1 MFKLFHYIIN
11 IIKDFILRIEP
22 QIEAVIKK
30 VFAETEHK
38 FVSKTQGMF
47 DVLYRFEQ
55 RWDIILNK
63 LEDDAAYAV
72 FRIFEGKWLRK
83 IIEFEKRSEIMFRA
97 KEDKLAAY
105 FVKFVIHVIRLVAK
119 VVSFI
124 IVTLHVDEKL
134 HVILCE
140 KEDKLVSDFIKYL
153 HSREF
158 FYALLSVVFFL
169 SVLVMV
175 TDFNYYLTLL
185 LQKDV
190 LLNNFVTLYYYYFF
204 CLISF
209 FGYVYYSITYYQ
221 YNEDYISK
229 FFIILS
235 SAVVTYFLF
244 YYFFISGAD
253 NQVPEIT
260 ALLVSDSAGSVNPVS
275 YSQYVAVKAFSILL
289 VYVLIMFYFLR
300 NTISIV
306 SELLIDYMDPEHDMV
321 MKFFKMFIYTLI
333 FFCIP
338 YLFSDI
344 II

>member
-1 MFKLFHYIIN
+1 M
-11 IIKDFILRIEP
+11 
-22 QIEAVIKK
+22 
-30 VFAETEHK
+30 
-38 FVSKTQGMF
+38 
-47 DVLYRFEQ
+47 
-55 RWDIILNK
+55 
-63 LEDDAAYAV
+63 
-72 FRIFEGKWLRK
+72 
-83 IIEFEKRSEIMFRA
+83 
-97 KEDKLAAY
+97 
-105 FVKFVIHVIRLVAK
+105 
-119 VVSFI
+119 
-124 IVTLHVDEKL
+124 
-134 HVILCE
+134 ILCE
-140 KEDKLVSDFIKYL
+140 KEDKLVSDFLKYL

-158 FYALLSVVFFL
+158 FYAMLSVVFFL

-235 SAVVTYFLF
+235 SAVVTYLLF
-244 YYFFISGAD
+244 YFFVISGAN

-260 ALLVSDSAGSVNPVS
+260 ALLVSDSALSASAMNSVS
-275 YSQYVAVKAFSILL
+275 GFQYVAVKVFSILL

-338 YLFSDI
+338 YLFSDVI
-344 II
+344 IL